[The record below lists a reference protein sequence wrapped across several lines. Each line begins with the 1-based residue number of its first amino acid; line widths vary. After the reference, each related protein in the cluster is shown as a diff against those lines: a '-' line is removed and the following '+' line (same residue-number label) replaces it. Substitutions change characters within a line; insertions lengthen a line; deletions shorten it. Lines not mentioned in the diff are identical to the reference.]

1 MEKENKTLSNPRMQL
16 FDGNYASDAYKEKD
30 FYSLRDHF
38 AGLAM
43 QGHMASEYGAG
54 VQCDYRNQK
63 ALAEAF
69 YSMADAMLEQRQI
82 INP

>member
-1 MEKENKTLSNPRMQL
+1 MEENKKLSNPRMQEV
-16 FDGNYASDAYKEKD
+16 DDIYAADAYKANLD
-30 FYSLRDHF
+30 HFTLRDHF

-63 ALAEAF
+63 ALAGAF